1 MKKRYDLRAVASA
14 AFAAALLMAV
24 PALNSCGK
32 RHSCNGECKEQ
43 LGIKGK
49 EKASE
54 RDARFRAEN
63 PETADRFKVYV
74 ECSYSMDAYVNGRTD
89 FKTKLHTIIS
99 DVTANVLEDGK
110 EVSYN
115 YIVSDTIVRQQV
127 KRLHGFTEKM
137 SPASFTQT
145 FPGDDTPR
153 KHSDIIEIIRTV
165 ADSTSGNG
173 ISMFVSD
180 CVYSP
185 EGNDDIDK
193 ALEIQQTEM
202 RNILKNKCK
211 GDKSFGV
218 LLYRLESD
226 FRGEYYL
233 KNDQSITING
243 KRPYFVWFFGK
254 ESILAKVQQS
264 LKDRIGT
271 DQSVAGLPGY
281 KYVPYMTHGNDHEY
295 HYLNKKAKKKIKD
308 KDKKDKD
315 NLYFSFDLYA
325 DLSRLP
331 LTEKYITDTANYNC
345 SGSQE
350 VFIEKIVPCTKSK
363 DSASAYNYKYTVCV
377 RGNRNGVVSPCMV
390 KISLK
395 NMLSDSAKY
404 EWITRYDDPK
414 GDDLIGGY
422 DKANNKLRTFGI
434 KSLADGITDIYK
446 EKDYATFKIKIN

>member
-14 AFAAALLMAV
+14 AFAATLLMAV
-24 PALNSCGK
+24 PALDSCGK

-49 EKASE
+49 EKTSE

-63 PETADRFKVYV
+63 PETADRFNVYV

-110 EVSYN
+110 KVSYN
-115 YIVSDTIVRQQV
+115 YIVSDTIVHRQV
-127 KRLHGFTEKM
+127 KRRVDFTGNM
-137 SPASFTQT
+137 SPASFAQT

-153 KHSDIIEIIRTV
+153 KHSDIIEIIRQV
-165 ADSTSGNG
+165 ADGTKGNG

-185 EGNDDIDK
+185 DGNDDIDK

-211 GDKSFGV
+211 ADPSFGV

-226 FRGEYYL
+226 FHGEYYL
-233 KNDQSITING
+233 KNDQPITING

-271 DQSVAGLPGY
+271 EQSVAGLPGY
-281 KYVPYMTHGNDHEY
+281 GYVPYMTDDNDHEY
-295 HYLNKKAKKKIKD
+295 HYLNKKTNYRKD
-308 KDKKDKD
+308 DKP
-315 NLYFSFDLYA
+315 YFKFCLYA

-331 LTEKYITDTANYNC
+331 LTEKYITDAANYNC

-363 DSASAYNYKYTVCV
+363 GSASAYNYKYTVCV
-377 RGNRNGVVSPCMV
+377 RGNINGVVSPCMV

-395 NMLSDSAKY
+395 NMLSAAPD
-404 EWITRYDDPK
+404 WITKYDDPK
-414 GDDLIGGY
+414 GDDLEGGY
-422 DKANNKLRTFGI
+422 DKAKDKLRTFGI

>member
-49 EKASE
+49 EKTSE

-115 YIVSDTIVRQQV
+115 YIVSDTIVRRQV
-127 KRLHGFTEKM
+127 KRPVDFTRNM

-153 KHSDIIEIIRTV
+153 KHSDIIEIIRQV
-165 ADSTSGNG
+165 ADSTKGND

-185 EGNDDIDK
+185 DGNDDIDK

-226 FRGEYYL
+226 FHGEYYL
-233 KNDQSITING
+233 KNDQSVTING

-281 KYVPYMTHGNDHEY
+281 KYVPYMTHGQSHEY
-295 HYLNKKAKKKIKD
+295 HYLNPKAKTKIKD
-308 KDKKDKD
+308 KSGDKS
-315 NLYFSFDLYA
+315 YFTFCFYA

-331 LTEKYITDTANYNC
+331 LTKEYITDTANYNC
-345 SGSQE
+345 NSE
-350 VFIEKIVPCTKSK
+350 KVFIQDIKPNTNSKSRY
-363 DSASAYNYKYTVCV
+363 SAYNYKYTVYV
-377 RGNRNGVVSPCMV
+377 RGSKDGIVSPCMV
-390 KISLK
+390 EISLK
-395 NMLSDSAKY
+395 NMLSDSTKY
-404 EWITRYDDPK
+404 EWITKYDDPK

-422 DKANNKLRTFGI
+422 DNAEEKLRTFGI

>member
-1 MKKRYDLRAVASA
+1 MKTYDLRAVASA
-14 AFAAALLMAV
+14 AFATALLMAV

-49 EKASE
+49 EKTSE
-54 RDARFRAEN
+54 RDSLFRAEN
-63 PETADRFKVYV
+63 PETADRFNVYV
-74 ECSYSMDAYVNGRTD
+74 ECSYSMNAYVNGRTD

-110 EVSYN
+110 KVSYN

-127 KRLHGFTEKM
+127 KRPYDFTGKM
-137 SPASFTQT
+137 SPESFFQT
-145 FPGDDTPR
+145 FPGDNTPR
-153 KHSDIIEIIRTV
+153 QHSDIIEIIRKV
-165 ADSTSGNG
+165 VDSTSGNG

-202 RNILKNKCK
+202 RNILKKKCK

-226 FRGEYYL
+226 FHGEYYL

-264 LKDRIGT
+264 LKGRMGT
-271 DQSVAGLPGY
+271 NQSVAGLPGY
-281 KYVPYMTHGNDHEY
+281 KYVPYKTCGNDHEY
-295 HYLNKKAKKKIKD
+295 HYLNKKATKKIKD
-308 KDKKDKD
+308 K
-315 NLYFSFDLYA
+315 LYFSFSLYA
-325 DLSRLP
+325 DLGRLP
-331 LTEKYITDTANYNC
+331 LTKDYITNTANYICNC
-345 SGSQE
+345 GQD
-350 VFIEKIVPCTKSK
+350 VFIEKIEPNTKTK
-363 DSASAYNYKYTVCV
+363 GPESAYNYKYTVCI
-377 RGNRNGVVSPCMV
+377 RGNKDGISPCIV
-390 KISLK
+390 EISLK
-395 NMLSDSAKY
+395 NMLSDSQKY
-404 EWITRYDDPK
+404 KWITDYNDPT
-414 GDDLIGGY
+414 GDDYKNGY
-422 DKANNKLRTFGI
+422 EPTKLRTFGI
-434 KSLADGITDIYK
+434 KSLADGIIDIYK
-446 EKDYATFKIKIN
+446 EANYATFKIKIN